1 MWNRNN
7 VQHTIYDLY
16 KYATENNLDFLPS
29 FTSAIDP
36 LNSFWENFENNR
48 ELYERYFAKRYKS
61 YRFYDQD
68 VETDNPIADVY
79 TDFYT
84 SVLAHLTINDK
95 KYTELY
101 KIELLESLTPVNDF
115 SMTET
120 KTGSKSYDGEYV
132 SGQRTDTSEDVY
144 GQREDSTETVSGQ
157 RTDNSTQQVMAYNS
171 TSFVDASKDINLK
184 GSETDTSDYTKGE
197 QTDNKEYVKGS
208 QTNTE
213 ESDETESYTKS
224 QTGYNKNPIET
235 LLQYKDAWNGFSFYG
250 IIFDDI
256 CKEFLLV

>member
-36 LNSFWENFENNR
+36 LNSFWDNFENNR
-48 ELYERYFAKRYKS
+48 DLYERYFAKRYKS
-61 YRFYDQD
+61 YRYYDQD

-79 TDFYT
+79 ADFYA

-120 KTGSKSYDGEYV
+120 KSGSKTYDSEYV
-132 SGQRTDTSEDVY
+132 SGQRTDTSENVIGNRQDSTDTSY
-144 GQREDSTETVSGQ
+144 GQRGDT
-157 RTDNSTQQVMAYNS
+157 STQRVMAYNS
-171 TSFVDASKDINLK
+171 STFVDS
-184 GSETDTSDYTKGE
+184 SETENVKDAVTDTTDYTKGQ
-197 QTDNKEYVKGS
+197 QTDTGELVKGE

-213 ESDETESYTKS
+213 DRDETESYTKS
-224 QTGYNKNPIET
+224 QSGYVKNPIET

-250 IIFDDI
+250 IIFDDL